1 MSFTPLHADE
11 KDFEDA
17 VEAIAP
23 DMPLLM
29 HGCGDVAPSDVNPET
44 ARLVAQLTVKH
55 ISELVDAAVDAHHIL
70 TDGAGG
76 LLPPPPLANK
86 RKEVSSSSCSTNTPK
101 RQKASATDYWD
112 EPLPEPKIRSENS
125 TEEKHV
131 VNADE
136 WCGVAGVDFFQD
148 SRSRSAFVSA
158 PLTAIGVQSFV
169 FPVCHDSGLYG
180 RVMEVQAA
188 RRNIAPVLMDSTWLD
203 MVNAEGGRL
212 LSSKNKRPETPAN
225 DTENPEDTEQED
237 GEHVEEE
244 VLPTWPGLDS
254 LLPIHREG

>member
-86 RKEVSSSSCSTNTPK
+86 RKEVSSSSTFNQYSKTTK
-101 RQKASATDYWD
+101 GISD
-112 EPLPEPKIRSENS
+112 
-125 TEEKHV
+125 
-131 VNADE
+131 
-136 WCGVAGVDFFQD
+136 
-148 SRSRSAFVSA
+148 
-158 PLTAIGVQSFV
+158 
-169 FPVCHDSGLYG
+169 
-180 RVMEVQAA
+180 
-188 RRNIAPVLMDSTWLD
+188 
-203 MVNAEGGRL
+203 RL
-212 LSSKNKRPETPAN
+212 LGRTIAGTK
-225 DTENPEDTEQED
+225 
-237 GEHVEEE
+237 
-244 VLPTWPGLDS
+244 DS
-254 LLPIHREG
+254 IRELYRGKTCG

>member
-1 MSFTPLHADE
+1 MPSTPLHADE
-11 KDFEDA
+11 NAFEDA
-17 VEAIAP
+17 VAAITP

-29 HGCGDVAPSDVNPET
+29 HGCGDVAPSEVNPET
-44 ARLVAQLTVKH
+44 AKLVAELTVTY
-55 ISELVDAAVDAHHIL
+55 ISELVNAAVDAHDIL

-76 LLPPPPLANK
+76 LLPPPPLSNK
-86 RKEVSSSSCSTNTPK
+86 RKVPSSPIHTTK
-101 RQKASATDYWD
+101 RHKKAVADYWD
-112 EPLPEPKIRSENS
+112 EPLPEPKIRQASKESNE
-125 TEEKHV
+125 TKV
-131 VNADE
+131 VDADE

-148 SRSRSAFVSA
+148 SRRSAFVSA

-212 LSSKNKRPETPAN
+212 GSSKNKRPETPAN

-237 GEHVEEE
+237 EENVEEE
-244 VLPTWPGLDS
+244 VLPTWPGLES
-254 LLPIHREG
+254 ILPVHREG

>member
-1 MSFTPLHADE
+1 MSSTPSHTDE
-11 KDFEDA
+11 EAFENA
-17 VEAIAP
+17 VASIAP

-44 ARLVAQLTVKH
+44 ARLVAELTVKY
-55 ISELVDAAVDAHHIL
+55 ISELVDAAVDAHDIL

-76 LLPPPPLANK
+76 LLPPPPLSNK
-86 RKEVSSSSCSTNTPK
+86 RKVPSLHHSANNTPK
-101 RQKASATDYWD
+101 RRKNADYWD
-112 EPLPEPKIRSENS
+112 EPLPEPKIRP
-125 TEEKHV
+125 TETSNESNELKA

-169 FPVCHDSGLYG
+169 FPVCHDAGLYG

-212 LSSKNKRPETPAN
+212 GGSSQNKRPETPA
-225 DTENPEDTEQED
+225 PEDTEQED
-237 GEHVEEE
+237 EENAEEE
-244 VLPTWPGLDS
+244 VLPSWPGLES